1 MEITATIITLNEEE
15 NIRDCIL
22 SVQKVCNE
30 VIVVDSLSQDKT
42 VEIAESMGATVYKQ
56 SYLGDGPQ
64 KAFAVPKAKN
74 DWILSIDADERL
86 EPDAIEAIKKLDLH
100 RSRHGAYALRRR
112 NYVGRHWIKAA
123 GFYPDWVVR
132 LYHREKGGYLPRKA
146 HSRVES
152 KNIQRLNVHI
162 EHFTY
167 RDYTHWVER
176 INQLSSRDA
185 WAKYQKGKKVTRLT
199 PALHA
204 TGALIRKLIFKGGIF
219 QGQDGI
225 TVAVTTAFHAYMKY
239 LKLLELYE
247 KQLKQENSDEI

>member
-1 MEITATIITLNEEE
+1 MSITATIITLNEEE

-22 SVQKVCNE
+22 SVQKVCDE

-42 VEIAESMGATVYKQ
+42 VEIAESTGATVYRQ
-56 SYLGDGPQ
+56 AYLGDGPQ
-64 KAFAVPKAKN
+64 KAFAVPGAKN

-86 EPDAIEAIKKLDLH
+86 EQDTIEAIQNLDLVNSH
-100 RSRHGAYALRRR
+100 YDGYSLKRR
-112 NYVGRHWIKAA
+112 NFVGEHWIKAA
-123 GFYPDWVVR
+123 GFYPDRVVR
-132 LYHREKGGYLPRKA
+132 LYHRERAGYLPRKA
-146 HSRVES
+146 HSRVEGE
-152 KNIQRLNVHI
+152 NIARLDAHI

-185 WAKYQKGKKVTRLT
+185 WAKHQKGVKVTRFT

-239 LKLLELYE
+239 MKLIELKELSSRN
-247 KQLKQENSDEI
+247 KL